1 MAGTGGGEGGSG
13 SRGGDNNEERLKKM
27 VADHLRASELFAID
41 TRTPE
46 GLASLTAILG
56 QALQAGLAT
65 GEAQREEEARKVA
78 KAKAAEKKRKRDERA
93 TSGALSPRTLEKKR
107 RKDERDAIRKE
118 KLDLKKKE
126 EERKK
131 LPLITLAEEGIPTEL
146 AYTGAKSTIRHIVST
161 NFARGVEWGTLSKAD
176 QRRVIN
182 QVKGAFRNGG
192 ELDSQWIADKISNSM
207 SQARYHD
214 RMKIR
219 AHLRALNVYRNLERP
234 LQFSEDIW
242 NAFYQSEVQLK
253 AARHLKEITEQL
265 AKAKKA
271 RKSGRSDRDLKA
283 LELKLAE
290 CQSVVDEVG
299 DPPLKFLKAAE
310 RVKMVPPT
318 THRLGQG
325 LFGIPFAMRIASQRC
340 FKWRLVR
347 KGTML
352 FVSQTASQDTRYKR
366 KITAAEMTMGQE
378 HGKEHLFEH
387 VDALLASEGES
398 ESSQGSSDE
407 EERGASTA
415 PPSVATISSGP
426 NSFASRNAGSAG
438 GVGREED
445 EDEDEDE
452 GQGDDEEREED
463 EQPPPPPEN
472 TRKKDSRKKSKR
484 GRRSR

>member
-1 MAGTGGGEGGSG
+1 MAGTGGGGGGSR
-13 SRGGDNNEERLKKM
+13 SRGGDNNEERLRKM
-27 VADHLRASELFAID
+27 VADHLKALELFTID

-56 QALQAGLAT
+56 QALQAGLAA

-78 KAKAAEKKRKRDERA
+78 EAKAAEKKRKRDGKA
-93 TSGALSPRTLEKKR
+93 TIGALSPRTLEKKR

-118 KLDLKKKE
+118 KFDLKKK

-131 LPLITLAEEGIPTEL
+131 LPLITLAEEGIPTKL

-176 QRRVIN
+176 KRRVIN
-182 QVKGAFRNGG
+182 QVKGPFRNGG

-214 RMKIR
+214 RMRIR
-219 AHLRALNVYRNLERP
+219 AHLRDLNVYRNLERP

-253 AARHLKEITEQL
+253 AARQLKEITEEL

-271 RKSGRSDRDLKA
+271 RESGRSDRDLKT

-290 CQSVVDEVG
+290 CQSMVDEVC

-310 RVKMVPPT
+310 RVKLVPPT

-325 LFGIPFAMRIASQRC
+325 GIPGLKAAFY
-340 FKWRLVR
+340 K
-347 KGTML
+347 
-352 FVSQTASQDTRYKR
+352 RYKR
-366 KITAAEMTMGQE
+366 KITASEMTMGQE

-415 PPSVATISSGP
+415 PPSVATTSSGP
-426 NSFASRNAGSAG
+426 NSFASRNAGSTG
-438 GVGREED
+438 GMGREED
-445 EDEDEDE
+445 EDEEE
-452 GQGDDEEREED
+452 GHGDDEEREED

-472 TRKKDSRKKSKR
+472 IRKKDSRKKSKR

>member
-1 MAGTGGGEGGSG
+1 MAGTGGGGSG
-13 SRGGDNNEERLKKM
+13 SIGGDNNEKRLRKM

-56 QALQAGLAT
+56 QALQAGLTAR
-65 GEAQREEEARKVA
+65 EAQREEEARKAAEA
-78 KAKAAEKKRKRDERA
+78 KATEKKRKRDERA
-93 TSGALSPRTLEKKR
+93 TTGVLSPRTLEKKR

-161 NFARGVEWGTLSKAD
+161 NFARGVEWGTLSKAE
-176 QRRVIN
+176 QKRVIN

-219 AHLRALNVYRNLERP
+219 AHLRDLNVYRNLERP

-242 NAFYQSEVQLK
+242 NAFYQSEV
-253 AARHLKEITEQL
+253 
-265 AKAKKA
+265 
-271 RKSGRSDRDLKA
+271 
-283 LELKLAE
+283 
-290 CQSVVDEVG
+290 G

-310 RVKMVPPT
+310 RVKLVPPT

-325 LFGIPFAMRIASQRC
+325 GIPGLKAAF
-340 FKWRLVR
+340 
-347 KGTML
+347 
-352 FVSQTASQDTRYKR
+352 RYKR
-366 KITAAEMTMGQE
+366 KITAVEMTMGQE
-378 HGKEHLFEH
+378 HGKEHLFKH
-387 VDALLASEGES
+387 FDALLASEGES

-407 EERGASTA
+407 EERGANTV
-415 PPSVATISSGP
+415 PSATTSSGP
-426 NSFASRNAGSAG
+426 SSITSRNAGSARG
-438 GVGREED
+438 KDKEDREE
-445 EDEDEDE
+445 EE
-452 GQGDDEEREED
+452 GQGDDDEREED

-472 TRKKDSRKKSKR
+472 TRKKHSRKKSKR
-484 GRRSR
+484 GKKSR

>member
-1 MAGTGGGEGGSG
+1 MAGTGGGGSG
-13 SRGGDNNEERLKKM
+13 SRGGDNNEERLRKM

-46 GLASLTAILG
+46 G
-56 QALQAGLAT
+56 
-65 GEAQREEEARKVA
+65 
-78 KAKAAEKKRKRDERA
+78 
-93 TSGALSPRTLEKKR
+93 
-107 RKDERDAIRKE
+107 KE

-131 LPLITLAEEGIPTEL
+131 FPLITLAEEGIPTEL

-161 NFARGVEWGTLSKAD
+161 NFARGVEWGTLSKAE
-176 QRRVIN
+176 QKRVIN
-182 QVKGAFRNGG
+182 
-192 ELDSQWIADKISNSM
+192 
-207 SQARYHD
+207 
-214 RMKIR
+214 
-219 AHLRALNVYRNLERP
+219 
-234 LQFSEDIW
+234 
-242 NAFYQSEVQLK
+242 QLK
-253 AARHLKEITEQL
+253 AARQLKEITEQL
-265 AKAKKA
+265 AKASKA
-271 RKSGRSDRDLKA
+271 REFGRSDRDLKA

-310 RVKMVPPT
+310 RVKLVPPT

-325 LFGIPFAMRIASQRC
+325 GIPGLKAAFY
-340 FKWRLVR
+340 K
-347 KGTML
+347 
-352 FVSQTASQDTRYKR
+352 RYKR

-415 PPSVATISSGP
+415 PSATTNSGP
-426 NSFASRNAGSAG
+426 SSFASRNAGSAG
-438 GVGREED
+438 GKDKEDRD

-472 TRKKDSRKKSKR
+472 TRKKYSRKKSKR
-484 GRRSR
+484 GRKFR

>member
-1 MAGTGGGEGGSG
+1 MAGTGGGGSG
-13 SRGGDNNEERLKKM
+13 SRGGDNNEERLRKM

-41 TRTPE
+41 TRTPK

-56 QALQAGLAT
+56 QALQAGLTAR
-65 GEAQREEEARKVA
+65 EAQREEEARKA
-78 KAKAAEKKRKRDERA
+78 AEAKAAEKKRKRDEGA
-93 TSGALSPRTLEKKR
+93 TTGTLSPRTLEKKR

-161 NFARGVEWGTLSKAD
+161 NFARGVEWGTLSKAE
-176 QRRVIN
+176 QKRVIN
-182 QVKGAFRNGG
+182 
-192 ELDSQWIADKISNSM
+192 
-207 SQARYHD
+207 
-214 RMKIR
+214 
-219 AHLRALNVYRNLERP
+219 
-234 LQFSEDIW
+234 
-242 NAFYQSEVQLK
+242 QLK
-253 AARHLKEITEQL
+253 AARQLKEITEQL
-265 AKAKKA
+265 AKASKA
-271 RKSGRSDRDLKA
+271 REFGRSDRDLKA

-290 CQSVVDEVG
+290 CQLMVDEVG

-310 RVKMVPPT
+310 RVKLVPPT

-325 LFGIPFAMRIASQRC
+325 GIPGLKAAF
-340 FKWRLVR
+340 
-347 KGTML
+347 
-352 FVSQTASQDTRYKR
+352 RYKR

-387 VDALLASEGES
+387 VDALLAFEGES

-407 EERGASTA
+407 EERGASTT
-415 PPSVATISSGP
+415 PSATTSSGP
-426 NSFASRNAGSAG
+426 SSFASRNAGSAG
-438 GVGREED
+438 GKDKEDREED
-445 EDEDEDE
+445 EDEDEEE
-452 GQGDDEEREED
+452 GQGDDEEREEA

-484 GRRSR
+484 GRKSR